1 MFRIQIC
8 VGNIQKLN
16 SLANLSCKE
25 LAEIMTNW
33 HSGCYVGE
41 HFWGLPLVKT
51 HSSIP
56 KDTHKCQAVA
66 PDNTWEILSHPNGGQ
81 NHDKLA

>member
-1 MFRIQIC
+1 
-8 VGNIQKLN
+8 
-16 SLANLSCKE
+16 
-25 LAEIMTNW
+25 MTNW

-66 PDNTWEILSHPNGGQ
+66 PDNTWEILSHPNVYCVYITSNRFETYFGQ
-81 NHDKLA
+81 QRLN